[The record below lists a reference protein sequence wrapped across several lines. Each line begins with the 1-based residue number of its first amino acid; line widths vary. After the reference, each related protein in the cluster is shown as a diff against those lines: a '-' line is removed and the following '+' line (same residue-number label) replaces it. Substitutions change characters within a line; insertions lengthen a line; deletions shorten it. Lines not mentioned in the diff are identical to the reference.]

1 MPDTLKY
8 FQIQFSR
15 QYYKIAISIPV
26 LKIKKTET
34 EKCI

>member
-1 MPDTLKY
+1 MSGTLKY
-8 FQIQFSR
+8 FQIQFF
-15 QYYKIAISIPV
+15 QQDYKTAISISV